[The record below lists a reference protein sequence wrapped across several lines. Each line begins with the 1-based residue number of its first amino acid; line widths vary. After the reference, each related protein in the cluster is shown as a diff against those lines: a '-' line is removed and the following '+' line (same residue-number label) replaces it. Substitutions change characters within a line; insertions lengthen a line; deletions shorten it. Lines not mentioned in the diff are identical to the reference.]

1 MCKIGILIRR
11 QSKRGESL
19 GMHKESNKGITC
31 KNFKIATVVNKVTK
45 GKLCNASSL
54 F

>member
-11 QSKRGESL
+11 QSKTGESL
-19 GMHKESNKGITC
+19 GIHKESSKGITC
-31 KNFKIATVVNKVTK
+31 KNCKIATVLNKVTEVYHI
-45 GKLCNASSL
+45 SSL